1 MERLTLRGMAQP
13 TAAAGIEPARVS
25 APAVGVEAAYAYC
38 EDLTRVAAR
47 NFYYPIRGLTRDR
60 RRAMCAVY
68 AFSRGADDIAD
79 EPGIDDRSGRFA
91 DFRRRLEGAYAGA
104 PEGEVFVALADAAKR
119 FHLPKQNLAE
129 IIDGAEQDL
138 RVKRY
143 GTFEELRGYCYKVA
157 SAVGLV
163 CVEIFGYRDPAARG
177 HAEMLG
183 IGMQL
188 TNILRDVAEDARLG
202 RIYLPAEEM
211 ARFGVR
217 EEDVLAL
224 RMTPA
229 FAELMRFQVARA
241 RETFAKAEGLFPLLE
256 RKARFCPLAIR
267 GLYAGILDRIERR
280 GFDVFAG
287 RVSLSAPAKVLCV
300 IRAWFRAWTY

>member
-1 MERLTLRGMAQP
+1 MTQP
-13 TAAAGIEPARVS
+13 TASPPGRLQAP
-25 APAVGVEAAYAYC
+25 APAVSVDSAYAFC
-38 EDLTRVAAR
+38 EDLTSREAR

-79 EPGIDDRSGRFA
+79 EPGIEDRAGRFA
-91 DFRRRLEGAYAGA
+91 EFRRGLEAAFSGA
-104 PEGEVFVALADAAKR
+104 PQGEVFVALADAAKR
-119 FHLPKQNLAE
+119 FNLPKQHLAE

-138 RVKRY
+138 TVTRY
-143 GTFEELRGYCYKVA
+143 ATFADLRGYCCKVA

-163 CVEIFGYRDPAARG
+163 CVEIFGYRDPAARIY
-177 HAEMLG
+177 AETLG

-188 TNILRDVAEDARLG
+188 TNILRDVAEDARRG
-202 RIYLPAEEM
+202 RIYLPAEDL

-217 EEDVLAL
+217 EEEVLAL
-224 RMTPA
+224 RLTPS
-229 FAELMRFQVARA
+229 FVELMKFQVARA
-241 RETFAKAEGLFPLLE
+241 REAFANSEGLFPLLE

-280 GFDVFAG
+280 GHDVFAG
-287 RVSLSAPAKVLCV
+287 RVSLSAPAKILCV
-300 IRAWFRAWTY
+300 MKAWFRAWTY

>member
-1 MERLTLRGMAQP
+1 MNQP
-13 TAAAGIEPARVS
+13 TASPPGRLEAPAP
-25 APAVGVEAAYAYC
+25 APAVSVDAAYGFC
-38 EDLTRVAAR
+38 EALTSREAR

-79 EPGIDDRSGRFA
+79 EPGIDDRAGRFA
-91 DFRRRLEGAYAGA
+91 DFRRRLEAAFAGT
-104 PEGEVFVALADAAKR
+104 PEGEVFVALADAAQR
-119 FHLPKQNLAE
+119 FKLPQRHLAE

-138 RVKRY
+138 SVTRY
-143 GTFEELRGYCYKVA
+143 ATFADLRAYCYKVA

-163 CVEIFGYRDPAARG
+163 CVEIFGYSDPAART
-177 HAEMLG
+177 HAETLG

-188 TNILRDVAEDARLG
+188 TNILRDVAEDARRG
-202 RIYLPAEEM
+202 RIYLPAEEL

-224 RMTPA
+224 RLTPA
-229 FAELMRFQVARA
+229 FVELMKFQVARA
-241 RETFAKAEGLFPLLE
+241 RETFANSEKLFPLLE

-267 GLYAGILDRIERR
+267 GLYAGILDRIEKR
-280 GFDVFAG
+280 GHDVFAG
-287 RVSLSAPAKVLCV
+287 RVSLSAPAKIFCV
-300 IRAWFRAWTY
+300 MRAWFRAWTY

>member
-1 MERLTLRGMAQP
+1 MTQP
-13 TAAAGIEPARVS
+13 TASPAGLTQAPSPAPVVS
-25 APAVGVEAAYAYC
+25 VDAAYGFC
-38 EDLTRVAAR
+38 EDLTSREAR

-79 EPGIDDRSGRFA
+79 EPGIDDRAGRFA
-91 DFRRRLEGAYAGA
+91 EFRRRLEAAFAGA
-104 PEGEVFVALADAAKR
+104 PEGEIFVALADAGKR
-119 FHLPKQNLAE
+119 FKLPKANLAE

-138 RVKRY
+138 SVTRY
-143 GTFEELRGYCYKVA
+143 ATYADLRGYCYKVA

-163 CVEIFGYRDPAARG
+163 CVEIFGYRDPAART
-177 HAEMLG
+177 HAETLG

-188 TNILRDVAEDARLG
+188 TNILRDVAEDARRG
-202 RIYLPAEEM
+202 RIYLPAEEL

-224 RMTPA
+224 RLTPA
-229 FAELMRFQVARA
+229 FVELMKFQVARA
-241 RETFAKAEGLFPLLE
+241 RETFAASEALFPLLE

-267 GLYAGILDRIERR
+267 GLYAGVLDRIERR
-280 GFDVFAG
+280 GHDVFAG
-287 RVSLSAPAKVLCV
+287 RVSLSAPAKILCV
-300 IRAWFRAWTY
+300 MGAWFRAWTY